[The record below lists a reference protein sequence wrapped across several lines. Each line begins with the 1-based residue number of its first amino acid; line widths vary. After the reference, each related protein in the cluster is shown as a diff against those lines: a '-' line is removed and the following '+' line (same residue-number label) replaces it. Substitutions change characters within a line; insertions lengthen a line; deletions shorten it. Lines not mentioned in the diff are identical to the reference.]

1 MNKMDNLIE
10 SLDSSTL
17 VKDIKELNN
26 KILKDKELSNLL
38 KKYNEYPTKE
48 LKQQIIDNKLFQ
60 EYKVKE
66 TDLNILILEINKK
79 LKEISKKGECLW
91 K

>member
-17 VKDIKELNN
+17 VKDIKELNK
-26 KILKDKELSNLL
+26 KIEEDKNLSKLL
-38 KKYNEYPTKE
+38 EDYSKYPTKE
-48 LKQQIIDNKLFQ
+48 LKEKIMDNELFR

-79 LKEISKKGECLW
+79 LKNISKKGGCQ
-91 K
+91 